1 MDKKR
6 FHIQKILIPF
16 DFSDTAELALEHA
29 AFMAKLLKAEITM
42 LHVVESYSFATAI
55 SQAFSR
61 TQSEF
66 ENKMEGTAKDRLQ
79 HIAQEL
85 HHKEGISVQIRT
97 GVGKIYKTVIQ
108 VASETGAD
116 IIVMGTHGVSG
127 FQELLVGSNTYRVVS
142 GAPCPILSVQT
153 HAKKIGFKDIVLPI
167 DNSKESRQKVI
178 HAIEMAKHY
187 NSVIH
192 VAGIITMS
200 DVELQRRFE
209 VKIHQVKEFI
219 EKHEI
224 PYTVK
229 MFKGD
234 NLATISMDYA
244 YQINADLIIIMTEQ
258 ENNSTGL
265 MLGSFAQQI
274 VNHSKV
280 PVLSVRPMISSD
292 ISVGY

>member
-1 MDKKR
+1 MEKKR
-6 FHIQKILIPF
+6 FQIQKILIPF
-16 DFSDTAELALEHA
+16 DFSETAELALEHA
-29 AFMAKLLKAEITM
+29 SFMAKLLKAEITL
-42 LHVVESYSFATAI
+42 LHVVESYSFASAI
-55 SQAFSR
+55 SQAFSK
-61 TQSEF
+61 TQTEF
-66 ENKMEGTAKDRLQ
+66 ETKVEAGAKERLQ
-79 HIAQEL
+79 QISDEL
-85 HHKEGISVQIRT
+85 HHRDGIIVKFRT
-97 GVGKIYKTVIQ
+97 DVGKIYKTIIN
-108 VASETGAD
+108 VADEISAD
-116 IIVMGTHGVSG
+116 LIVMGTHGVSG

-142 GAPCPILSVQT
+142 GANCPILSVQT

-167 DNSKESRQKVI
+167 DNSKESRQKVV
-178 HAIEMAKHY
+178 HAIELAKHY
-187 NSVIH
+187 KSVIH
-192 VAGIITMS
+192 IAGIVTMS
-200 DVELQRRFE
+200 DIELQRRFE

-258 ENNSTGL
+258 EHNSTGL
-265 MLGSFAQQI
+265 MMGNFAQQI

-280 PVLSVRPMISSD
+280 PILSVRPMISSD

>member
-1 MDKKR
+1 MEKKR

-16 DFSDTAELALEHA
+16 DFSETAELALEHA
-29 AFMAKLLKAEITM
+29 SFMAKLLKAEIM
-42 LHVVESYSFATAI
+42 LLHVVESYSFASAI
-55 SQAFSR
+55 SQAFSK
-61 TQSEF
+61 TQNEF
-66 ENKMEGTAKDRLQ
+66 ETKVEAGAKERLQ
-79 HIAQEL
+79 QIADEL
-85 HHKEGISVQIRT
+85 HHRDGIVVKFRT
-97 GVGKIYKTVIQ
+97 DVGKIYKTIIH
-108 VASETGAD
+108 VADEVDAD
-116 IIVMGTHGVSG
+116 LIVMGTHGVSG

-142 GAPCPILSVQT
+142 GANCPILSVQT

-167 DNSKESRQKVI
+167 DNSKESRQKVL
-178 HAIEMAKHY
+178 HAIELAKY
-187 NSVIH
+187 YKSVIH
-192 VAGIITMS
+192 IAGIITMS
-200 DVELQRRFE
+200 DIEVQRRFE

-258 ENNSTGL
+258 ELNSTGL
-265 MLGSFAQQI
+265 MMGSFAQQI